1 MKLVSMFRNYLLQN
15 NFWAK
20 KGADCN
26 VYMRHDS
33 ANGGIYASI
42 KTDPRGVEI
51 TVNGE
56 KQFFNNFDELDGF
69 LANIDH
75 SRNEFQRI
83 LTRKSIS
90 RKLRTLEI

>member
-1 MKLVSMFRNYLLQN
+1 MKLASMFRNYLLQN

-26 VYMRHDS
+26 VYIRHDS
-33 ANGGIYASI
+33 ANGGIYAII

-51 TVNGE
+51 TVNSE
-56 KQFFNNFDELDGF
+56 TLFFNNFDELDGF
-69 LANIDH
+69 LANINH

-83 LTRKSIS
+83 LTRKLMS

>member
-1 MKLVSMFRNYLLQN
+1 MFRNYLLQN

-33 ANGGIYASI
+33 ANGGIYAII

-56 KQFFNNFDELDGF
+56 TLFFNNFDELDGF
-69 LANIDH
+69 LAKINH

-83 LTRKSIS
+83 LTRKLMS